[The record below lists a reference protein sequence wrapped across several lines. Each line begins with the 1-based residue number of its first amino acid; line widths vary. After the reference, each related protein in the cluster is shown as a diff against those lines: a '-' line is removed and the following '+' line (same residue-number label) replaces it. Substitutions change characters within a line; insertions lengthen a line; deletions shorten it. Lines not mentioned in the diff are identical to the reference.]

1 MKKAI
6 ILILGGAASLAL
18 SLVLGN
24 NAQSKAESVNGLFE
38 TNVEALAD
46 VEHWGSCGTTE
57 PYCQASCPECNSLV
71 WAKGYQGPGKL
82 THCSCSGTMTP
93 ITSPDDNTQLPSN

>member
-6 ILILGGAASLAL
+6 ILILGGAATLAL
-18 SLVLGN
+18 SLILCI

-57 PYCQASCPECNSLV
+57 PYCDAICPECHNPV
-71 WAKGYQGPGKL
+71 WVVGRKGPGKL

-93 ITSPDDNTQLPSN
+93 IKDTDDSTRLSN